1 MGFWEAKLGFI
12 PGSISLECMLRTA
25 AWLGLAG
32 EAGVSSLLNALWSS
46 SDLGPRSPIILRPH
60 PNLAGLTP

>member
-32 EAGVSSLLNALWSS
+32 EGGVVLSAKCTVELL
-46 SDLGPRSPIILRPH
+46 
-60 PNLAGLTP
+60 